1 MSNTL
6 LYLITVIIWGSTW
19 LVITFQLGTVPP
31 ELSVAYRF
39 ALASLI
45 LFMYIAARR
54 LPARYSL
61 KQHAFF
67 ALQGLFLFSL
77 NYILVYLAESFL
89 TSGLVAIVFSTIIV
103 FNVVFGT
110 LFLRNPVRLR
120 VILGGT
126 IGLLGLALV
135 FWPELTTLDL
145 SSERAVGLL
154 LAFLATIS
162 ASLGNIIS
170 ARNQRNELP
179 VVQTNAYGMAYGAMI
194 MFVLALLRGAPL
206 TFDPSSEYIFSLL
219 YLALF
224 GSVIAFG
231 TYLTLLGKIGPD
243 RAAYVTVAF
252 PIIALALSTI
262 FEGLTWTLLQI
273 GGVLLVIAGN
283 VIVLR
288 RRGGREL
295 RRQRSEET
303 RMQTES

>member
-19 LVITFQLGTVPP
+19 LVITFQLGSVPP

-45 LFMYIAARR
+45 LFIYIAARR
-54 LPARYSL
+54 LPARFSF

-135 FWPELTTLDL
+135 FWPELSTLDL

-170 ARNQRNELP
+170 ARNQP
-179 VVQTNAYGMAYGAMI
+179 MVQCSCSFWHYCA
-194 MFVLALLRGAPL
+194 APHSL
-206 TFDPSSEYIFSLL
+206 TTPPAS
-219 YLALF
+219 
-224 GSVIAFG
+224 
-231 TYLTLLGKIGPD
+231 TYLQCYIWRYLVLSLPLELILRYWVRSD
-243 RAAYVTVAF
+243 R
-252 PIIALALSTI
+252 
-262 FEGLTWTLLQI
+262 
-273 GGVLLVIAGN
+273 
-283 VIVLR
+283 IVP
-288 RRGGREL
+288 
-295 RRQRSEET
+295 
-303 RMQTES
+303 RM

>member
-45 LFMYIAARR
+45 LFVYIAARR
-54 LPARYSL
+54 LPARFSL

-77 NYILVYLAESFL
+77 NYILVYLAESTL

-135 FWPELTTLDL
+135 FWPELSTLDL

-170 ARNQRNELP
+170 ARNQRSELP

-206 TFDPSSEYIFSLL
+206 TFDASSEYIFSLL

>member
-19 LVITFQLGTVPP
+19 LVITFQLGSVPP

-45 LFMYIAARR
+45 LFVYIAARR
-54 LPARYSL
+54 LPARFSL

-77 NYILVYLAESFL
+77 NYILVYLAESTL

-126 IGLLGLALV
+126 IGLLGLGLV

-170 ARNQRNELP
+170 ARNQRSELP